1 MPILEK
7 FHFPRFH
14 DKNLKC
20 TRFNPYSLFI
30 YEDGHRLVD
39 FFLIKEGNSQLSL
52 LFRRLKIKV
61 IRVIWDKSE

>member
-39 FFLIKEGNSQLSL
+39 FFLIKEGHSQSSL
-52 LFRRLKIKV
+52 FVPPPQNQGDSGDMR
-61 IRVIWDKSE
+61 

>member
-30 YEDGHRLVD
+30 YEDEHRLVD
-39 FFLIKEGNSQLSL
+39 FFLILKEGHSQSSL
-52 LFRRLKIKV
+52 FVPPPQNQGDSGDMR
-61 IRVIWDKSE
+61 